1 VGYRTDNALQHLAAS
16 VRLMQELLQQIDVDY
31 YRLARLLIVR
41 AELEQLRQERSEIP
55 IDTSSP
61 SADRR
66 QAAPDHFSGAAG
78 R

>member
-1 VGYRTDNALQHLAAS
+1 VGYRTDNAPQHLADS
-16 VRLMQELLQQIDVDY
+16 GNLMQELLQQIDVDY

-41 AELEQLRQERSEIP
+41 AELEQLRQERCEIP
-55 IDTSSP
+55 IEASP

-66 QAAPDHFSGAAG
+66 EVAADYFSAAVG

>member
-1 VGYRTDNALQHLAAS
+1 
-16 VRLMQELLQQIDVDY
+16 MQELLQQIDVDY

-41 AELEQLRQERSEIP
+41 AELDQLRQGRSEIP
-55 IDTSSP
+55 IDTSP

-66 QAAPDHFSGAAG
+66 TVASDYFSGGAG

>member
-41 AELEQLRQERSEIP
+41 AELDQLRQERSEIP
-55 IDTSSP
+55 IDTSR

-66 QAAPDHFSGAAG
+66 QVAPDHFSGAAG
-78 R
+78 Q

>member
-16 VRLMQELLQQIDVDY
+16 ARHMQELLQQIDVDY

-41 AELEQLRQERSEIP
+41 AELEQLRQERCEIP
-55 IDTSSP
+55 IEASP

-66 QAAPDHFSGAAG
+66 EVAPDYFSGAVG